1 MVERRGKWVAKRE
14 RKWARMVE
22 NGEKWSKVVP
32 RAEIGGFQA

>member
-1 MVERRGKWVAKRE
+1 MVEWRGKWVAERE

-22 NGEKWSKVVP
+22 NGEKWSKVVL